1 MYYDVCL
8 SFSEPSL
15 KESFEYQGIISDH
28 NNYDDSVNDP
38 DFRMESRPSTTFQRT
53 ITNQT
58 HQIHLG

>member
-15 KESFEYQGIISDH
+15 NESFEYQGIISGH
-28 NNYDDSVNDP
+28 ENYDDSVNDP
-38 DFRMESRPSTTFQRT
+38 DFRMESRPSTTLQGT